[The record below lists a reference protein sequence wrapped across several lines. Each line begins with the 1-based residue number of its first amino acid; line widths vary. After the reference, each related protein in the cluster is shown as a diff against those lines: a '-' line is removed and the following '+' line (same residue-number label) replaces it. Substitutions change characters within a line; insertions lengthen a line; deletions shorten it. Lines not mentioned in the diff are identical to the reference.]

1 MQKTP
6 QNSRVDNLISNDKIS
21 KNQFKKKK
29 EMSKKKIESIWVHS
43 TNSSLVT

>member
-29 EMSKKKIESIWVHS
+29 RNVEEK
-43 TNSSLVT
+43 N